1 MVWALARV
9 NLAAA
14 EKSQASAESAFA
26 PRMSEEGLS
35 GRAVLFSSVAVF
47 QP

>member
-9 NLAAA
+9 NPAAA

-26 PRMSEEGLS
+26 PRMSEGLS
-35 GRAVLFSSVAVF
+35 GGSVLFSSVAVF

>member
-1 MVWALARV
+1 MRALVRV

-14 EKSQASAESAFA
+14 EKSQASAESTFA
-26 PRMSEEGLS
+26 PRMSEGLS